1 MFQKESGRKYH
12 SGVPFRCIPR
22 GRQYQSALDRIYH
35 TNALTAQARSL
46 TSRLGEA
53 ASLAFGGSSPD
64 GTTFVEAELTK
75 TIK

>member
-35 TNALTAQARSL
+35 TNALTGKVGDFSPWRSIL
-46 TSRLGEA
+46 LG
-53 ASLAFGGSSPD
+53 LGGSSLD
-64 GTTFVEAELTK
+64 GTTFVEAEITK